1 MLWQYVRV
9 ERRVPYRLPMRPR
22 PSYVLLFAA
31 ILFLGMAL
39 FFLVS
44 ASLTQINCCEAS
56 WVDNAPNAATHNAR
70 QQLRDRSLA
79 EVARQKLQLRIYALF
94 SLAAAA
100 GLVFVYRRRRTR
112 RVRRYYVSADSPSE
126 EKPQRHSG

>member
-1 MLWQYVRV
+1 
-9 ERRVPYRLPMRPR
+9 MRPR
-22 PSYVLLFAA
+22 PSYVLLSAA

-44 ASLTQINCCEAS
+44 ATLTRINCCEAS
-56 WVDNAPNAATHNAR
+56 WVDNAPNAAAHNAR

-79 EVARQKLQLRIYALF
+79 EVARQKLQLRIFALF

-100 GLVFVYRRRRTR
+100 GLVTVYRRRRSR

-126 EKPQRHSG
+126 EKP